1 MSSHAKLRK
10 EKGTLLEYE
19 SQVKEVR
26 SQLTEQI
33 KCLDVQ
39 VEIRLQLLQ
48 DLSEF
53 LRRKAEIE
61 LEYSRGLEK
70 LVEKFSSKIRNSKEH
85 QSFRKD
91 QNLLSPVNCW
101 YMILNQTRQESKD
114 HGALSDVYT
123 NNLTLRL
130 SHISEDVSR
139 LSKKSKDVGLQLQ
152 EELLKATTELQT
164 GMKTYQLYHTESL
177 GAEIK
182 LREVEKLEEKHMGKA
197 ADTAGGQQ
205 GADKAQRRSSMKK
218 LEKLK
223 EKRLAKYMENL
234 LKCTKARNDY
244 LLNLAA
250 TNAAMEKYYIYDVPD
265 LIDCCDLG
273 FHSALGKAIKVYL
286 SVENQI
292 QTSRQDG
299 LNNIETSV
307 ENLDAQGDKYKIL
320 EMNNNVFCLP
330 FKFEYQPHEG
340 DEVCKVG
347 AETSVHNELGTR
359 FQQLQSRLGS
369 VAIET
374 DEVHKTVKATTQALL
389 ELMVADD
396 YDMPEVFQS
405 SQSTESL
412 KSVGSDTG
420 SSKQHIQKRR
430 CSQQETEMFYFT
442 KLKEYL
448 NGRSLSS
455 KLQAKHDLLKEAIEK
470 GKTRSFLYTAGN
482 LLTLRNLP
490 TPPRLVQWL
499 VHSTATGEIGGPILT
514 NFWDSQVPS
523 SVAYL
528 NSRCFSIAGNVIQNS
543 ASRLHS
549 VAPNKS
555 VRARK
560 SRPCSQYNHKLFNG
574 DLQTFIQSSGQV
586 IPLVVESCIRFI
598 NLHGLQHEGLFRVPG
613 LQTEINDIRNAFDR
627 GEDPLTDMLSINA
640 IDSVAGVLKLYF
652 RGLEKPLIPKDHFQD
667 FVACIQVEN
676 ALERA
681 GQIRKVITALHQSVI
696 IVMRYLFAFL
706 NHVSQYSDE
715 NMMDPYNLAVC
726 FGPTLVEIPRD
737 QDPVSNQ
744 AHVNEVIKTV
754 IMYHEKVFPSVRELD
769 GPVYEKCMT
778 GEEDFWSEPTSPP
791 HYHLKEIVTLCFLS
805 DSLLPDPPIELCDL
819 EPETILDTPA
829 SEDETET
836 VEGVAQYDYVG
847 RSAQELSFKKGDGLQ
862 LHLKVSD
869 DWWRGEKGGA
879 KGLIPHQYINVQE
892 RSEKKLEQKTQKL
905 AVESSGGNQPEDVAS
920 EAPSRLR
927 VNSDGSSSP
936 RKRSLSSSFQK
947 LDPSRIPLVVP
958 LTGPQKKVVP
968 RGPAGHSD
976 SADSKQQSG
985 PERRNTLDNTTAGRF
1000 GERRMSEKVAAVE
1013 LDKDV
1018 TKNMNSVFKE
1028 LLSRKHTERQGA
1040 EHAAEASEPAK
1051 SGQESRPTST
1061 STASEPGKT
1070 SNTSKKGFGLR
1081 TRK

>member
-1 MSSHAKLRK
+1 LA
-10 EKGTLLEYE
+10 
-19 SQVKEVR
+19 EVR

-223 EKRLAKYMENL
+223 EKTQRLAKYMENL

-470 GKTRSFLYTAGN
+470 AS
-482 LLTLRNLP
+482 
-490 TPPRLVQWL
+490 VQ
-499 VHSTATGEIGGPILT
+499 TT
-514 NFWDSQVPS
+514 NTS
-523 SVAYL
+523 
-528 NSRCFSIAGNVIQNS
+528 G
-543 ASRLHS
+543 RLHS

-778 GEEDFWSEPTSPP
+778 GEEDF
-791 HYHLKEIVTLCFLS
+791 C

-829 SEDETET
+829 SEDGACLETET

-958 LTGPQKKVVP
+958 LTGPQN
-968 RGPAGHSD
+968 
-976 SADSKQQSG
+976 KQQSG

-1013 LDKDV
+1013 LDKKDV

-1081 TRK
+1081 T